1 MPAYAGQTIMK
12 IRGGER
18 TGGGEHGRGTR
29 EKVQVAVL
37 LPRFLLLLYLYVLLN
52 SSVTSR
58 KRFYDR
64 VRATIATA
72 APRRVLQSQT
82 TPSFDSIVE
91 FIDGKQHSAASPS
104 LPLPSFPPPHRR
116 SSTSSPPFFR
126 PGNRYFIGVQID
138 CKVVKVTIDF
148 PRFSVFLRAANNNRP
163 TRYYLPVHCITIQRS
178 PPLICYDAGVAGSAR
193 VSMTGHHR
201 LIHPPPLPF
210 LFLRTNHGFTALFT
224 ATRKFNPLLRV
235 RESHRD
241 RSTAP

>member
-1 MPAYAGQTIMK
+1 MNETW
-12 IRGGER
+12 RER
-18 TGGGEHGRGTR
+18 RAERGTR
-29 EKVQVAVL
+29 EKLQVAVL

-91 FIDGKQHSAASPS
+91 FIDGKQHSAASP
-104 LPLPSFPPPHRR
+104 PPG
-116 SSTSSPPFFR
+116 SSGSPPFFR

-148 PRFSVFLRAANNNRP
+148 PRFSVFLHAANNNPTNPLLSPRP
-163 TRYYLPVHCITIQRS
+163 YY
-178 PPLICYDAGVAGSAR
+178 
-193 VSMTGHHR
+193 
-201 LIHPPPLPF
+201 HP
-210 LFLRTNHGFTALFT
+210 LFT
-224 ATRKFNPLLRV
+224 AINLLR
-235 RESHRD
+235 R
-241 RSTAP
+241 